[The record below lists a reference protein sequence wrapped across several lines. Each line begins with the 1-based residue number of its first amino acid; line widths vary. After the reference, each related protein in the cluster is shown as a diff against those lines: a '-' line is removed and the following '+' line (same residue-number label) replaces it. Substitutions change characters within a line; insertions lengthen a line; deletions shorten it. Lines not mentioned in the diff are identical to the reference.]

1 MQYLTNFD
9 LPVCRQGLW
18 GILKRWLLSL
28 QALPLWAVFALV
40 AMANVANVRFAVA
53 LNEWNGRFF
62 NALQKVDASAIYD
75 ALFDFIWL
83 ASALILL
90 LVMTQYI
97 KNRLLLSLRRELTF
111 RLIDVWMSPMA
122 AHYQL
127 RESGREPDNPDQR
140 IIEDSRELVGL
151 AVNLSLSFL
160 ESVLTIGSFS
170 VILWNL
176 SGSVLVFGIE
186 VPGYMFWVCL
196 AYTVFATVITHW
208 IGHPL
213 KRLNYA
219 SQAKE
224 ADLRY
229 AFIEKRRHADA
240 IAGAQGEAFEAQHL
254 KERLEALLAVLI
266 AYVKKQRDLDLFTVG
281 LGQVTHLA
289 PIFFSLPAL
298 LSGHV
303 QLGGLMQIRGA
314 FTDVARS
321 FSWFI
326 FAYDNL
332 ASLAAA
338 WERLSHLVSGLE
350 EAENQR
356 RENVLRTKLKRDE
369 KKRFVRHDALVTNL
383 DLELPTTPTPKHI
396 ELTVAVGDTV
406 FLTGSSGVGKSTFL
420 KTVAG
425 FKANYTGRLNRNID
439 QKLLWLPQK
448 SYLMKGTLRD
458 NLTYPCR
465 KEDSQ
470 RTIDDRL
477 LSELLVSFDLGHLVG
492 RLDDTSD
499 WSNVLS
505 GGEQQRIVLIRA
517 LLTRPDLLLMDE
529 TTSALDPHAAIKA
542 FEFLR
547 KRLPE
552 TGIVFVTHQDCFIK
566 EQSRQFRIV

>member
-1 MQYLTNFD
+1 
-9 LPVCRQGLW
+9 
-18 GILKRWLLSL
+18 
-28 QALPLWAVFALV
+28 
-40 AMANVANVRFAVA
+40 
-53 LNEWNGRFF
+53 
-62 NALQKVDASAIYD
+62 
-75 ALFDFIWL
+75 
-83 ASALILL
+83 
-90 LVMTQYI
+90 
-97 KNRLLLSLRRELTF
+97 
-111 RLIDVWMSPMA
+111 
-122 AHYQL
+122 
-127 RESGREPDNPDQR
+127 
-140 IIEDSRELVGL
+140 
-151 AVNLSLSFL
+151 
-160 ESVLTIGSFS
+160 
-170 VILWNL
+170 
-176 SGSVLVFGIE
+176 
-186 VPGYMFWVCL
+186 
-196 AYTVFATVITHW
+196 
-208 IGHPL
+208 
-213 KRLNYA
+213 
-219 SQAKE
+219 
-224 ADLRY
+224 
-229 AFIEKRRHADA
+229 
-240 IAGAQGEAFEAQHL
+240 
-254 KERLEALLAVLI
+254 
-266 AYVKKQRDLDLFTVG
+266 
-281 LGQVTHLA
+281 
-289 PIFFSLPAL
+289 
-298 LSGHV
+298 
-303 QLGGLMQIRGA
+303 MQIRGA

-356 RENVLRTKLKRDE
+356 RENVLRTKPKRDE
-369 KKRFVRHDALVTNL
+369 NKRFVSHDVLATNL

-396 ELTVAVGDTV
+396 ELTVSVGDTV
-406 FLTGSSGVGKSTFL
+406 FLTGPSGVGKSTFL
-420 KTVAG
+420 KTIAG
-425 FKANYTGRLNRNID
+425 FKANYTGLLNRNID

-458 NLTYPCR
+458 NLTYPCP

-492 RLDDTSD
+492 RLDDISD

-547 KRLPE
+547 KRLLE

>member
-1 MQYLTNFD
+1 MQHQINFD
-9 LPVCRQGLW
+9 SPVRRLGLR
-18 GILKRWLLSL
+18 GILKNWLFSVH
-28 QALPLWAVFALV
+28 ALPLWAVFALV
-40 AMANVANVRFAVA
+40 AVANATNVRFSVA

-62 NALQKVDASAIYD
+62 NALQKVDASAIYE

-83 ASALILL
+83 ASALIFL

-97 KNRLLLSLRRELTF
+97 KNRLLLSLRREITC
-111 RLIDVWMSPMA
+111 RLIDVWMSPTA
-122 AHYQL
+122 AHFQL

-151 AVNLSLSFL
+151 SVNLSLSFL
-160 ESVLTIGSFS
+160 ESVLTIASFS

-176 SGSVLVFGIE
+176 SGSVTVLGLEI
-186 VPGYMFWVCL
+186 PGYMFWVCL
-196 AYTVFATVITHW
+196 AYTAFATVITHW
-208 IGHPL
+208 IGYPL

-240 IAGAQGEAFEAQHL
+240 IAGAQGESFEAKHL
-254 KERLEALLAVLI
+254 KESLEELLAVLT

-298 LSGHV
+298 LSGHI

-321 FSWFI
+321 LSWFI

-332 ASLAAA
+332 ASLVAA
-338 WERLSHLVSGLE
+338 WERLSHLVNSLE
-350 EAENQR
+350 EAEIER
-356 RENVLRTKLKRDE
+356 RKNLLRTQQRRDE
-369 KKRFVRHDALVTNL
+369 KNRLVNGNVLVANMTL
-383 DLELPTTPTPKHI
+383 MLPTSPNPKNI
-396 ELTVAVGDTV
+396 ELVASVGDTIFV
-406 FLTGSSGVGKSTFL
+406 TGSSGVGKSTFL
-420 KTVAG
+420 KTIAG
-425 FKANYTGRLNRNID
+425 FKANYIGDLSRNTD
-439 QKLLWLPQK
+439 QKLMWLPQK
-448 SYLMKGTLRD
+448 SYLIKGMLRD

-465 KEDSQ
+465 KENLP
-470 RTIDDRL
+470 RTIDDQYLSQL
-477 LSELLVSFDLGHLVG
+477 LASFDLSHLIG
-492 RLDDTSD
+492 RLDEISD

-529 TTSALDPHAAIKA
+529 ATSALDSPAAMKA
-542 FEFLR
+542 LEFLQ
-547 KRLPE
+547 KKLPN
-552 TGIVFVTHQDCFIK
+552 TSIIFVTHQECFVK
-566 EQSRQFRIV
+566 DQSHQFRIV